1 MKFPTTQSPFGDYP
15 ALSEAQTE
23 QLEHMTQRLLAETL
37 ADYDTHKQK
46 QRRLLPRS
54 QYKAVKK
61 VENLI
66 CYRQR
71 SAFAAQEA
79 AQAARQSFTRTTDPA
94 ASDVE
99 SEPTLSAT
107 ASYPFPVIN
116 SNGDATWR
124 LPKLVTVGTVVGTLD
139 DVMFGMITPDATSAF
154 IRASYNGED
163 LLDSEVL
170 HCLEAPTP
178 EQPFRFCGVK
188 WHVMGLT
195 KMSRKRDFVFVEASG
210 IVTRTNGHRM
220 GYHIMHSVDLPG
232 LGKLTDEHQLTRARV
247 VSCHVFRQFSNGT
260 VDVYMKA
267 LVDPSG
273 DLPNSM
279 AIASTATA
287 LLKLGHAVECAH
299 SKKIE
304 HLLEQ
309 QQLKGSTTMRRTS
322 ASSRSSG
329 HSDRSSGSNKGKRTK
344 EPCAVCATTLHI
356 FRSVAHCELC
366 AQVVCSHC
374 RVTRRLSY
382 RVARPKELK
391 QKSTV
396 LCTSCV
402 TSAVNYSAF
411 DIAQTELVADKLSQ
425 ATFSRSIGVGGSG
438 SQSRYPTTNSILS
451 ANNTV
456 LSSNYCALET
466 PVEEDDEDE
475 TAQTPEQPSEDFSK
489 RGMGPRRRSMT
500 HPPVTNEKTTEPEK
514 LAELDLSLSLSIVSS
529 MGDGSDFTESEAS
542 RRKTQP
548 PISLSDLSVTSE
560 DVDPVHPLVSSL
572 PPMKTAPTSA
582 GSPHQHRELMQ
593 RMSEL
598 RQNAESVYQLTR
610 RNTETMRYRS
620 IPLKS
625 RSVCITKADLAL
637 ELD

>member
-1 MKFPTTQSPFGDYP
+1 MKFPTSQSPFGDYP
-15 ALSEAQTE
+15 SLSEAQTE
-23 QLEHMTQRLLAETL
+23 QLEHMTQRLLADTFT
-37 ADYDTHKQK
+37 DYDTHKQK

-79 AQAARQSFTRTTDPA
+79 AQAARQSLTRTTDPT
-94 ASDVE
+94 ASDVG
-99 SEPTLSAT
+99 SDPTFSTT
-107 ASYPFPVIN
+107 ASYPFPVVN
-116 SNGDATWR
+116 SDGDAAWR

-139 DVMFGMITPDATSAF
+139 DVMFGMIAPDATSTF

-188 WHVMGLT
+188 WHVMGLA
-195 KMSRKRDFVFVEASG
+195 KMLRKRDFVFVEASG
-210 IVTRTNGHRM
+210 IVTRPNGHRM

-232 LGKLTDEHQLTRARV
+232 LGKLSDEHQLTRARV
-247 VSCHVFRQFSNGT
+247 VSCHVFRQFSDGT

-267 LVDPSG
+267 VVDPSG

-287 LLKLGHAVECAH
+287 LLKLGRAV
-299 SKKIE
+299 
-304 HLLEQ
+304 
-309 QQLKGSTTMRRTS
+309 
-322 ASSRSSG
+322 
-329 HSDRSSGSNKGKRTK
+329 DSGSNKGKRTK
-344 EPCAVCATTLHI
+344 EPCAVCATTLHM

-402 TSAVNYSAF
+402 ASAVNYSAF
-411 DIAQTELVADKLSQ
+411 DIAQAELVADKLSQ
-425 ATFSRSIGVGGSG
+425 ATFSRSVGVSGSG
-438 SQSRYPTTNSILS
+438 SQSRYPTTNSLLS
-451 ANNTV
+451 SNNSV

-466 PVEEDDEDE
+466 PVEEEEEDE
-475 TAQTPEQPSEDFSK
+475 VAQTPEQPSGDFSK

-500 HPPVTNEKTTEPEK
+500 HPPVSNEKTTEPEK

-529 MGDGSDFTESEAS
+529 TDDGSDFTESEAS

-560 DVDPVHPLVSSL
+560 DMDPVHPLLSSL
-572 PPMKTAPTSA
+572 PPRKAAPTSV
-582 GSPHQHRELMQ
+582 GSLHQHRELMQ

-620 IPLKS
+620 MPLKS
-625 RSVCITKADLAL
+625 QSVCITKADLDL